1 MKNYIILLFMLIA
14 YSQEFAQK
22 EIVVKDV
29 QVPDEVRIEEFRSY
43 GTEYEEQ
50 IQKGD
55 HCLTF
60 NLLYPNQY
68 SYGDGIYIYYNRGFH
83 FPYRIFICYNSKTY
97 FFKYAG
103 FTAPCNVIHEY
114 SECINRLKI
123 KDSDAIMYLGAIWD
137 YLRQEIKTDYGYY
150 KNEKTDKK

>member
-1 MKNYIILLFMLIA
+1 MSLATLLSILIGAVLLPILKTPLIPSIIYGLCVLFVI
-14 YSQEFAQK
+14 YRHK
-22 EIVVKDV
+22 ENIK
-29 QVPDEVRIEEFRSY
+29 RLFKGEE
-43 GTEYEEQ
+43 
-50 IQKGD
+50 
-55 HCLTF
+55 
-60 NLLYPNQY
+60 
-68 SYGDGIYIYYNRGFH
+68 
-83 FPYRIFICYNSKTY
+83 SKTY

-103 FTAPCNVIHEY
+103 FSAPCNVIHEY